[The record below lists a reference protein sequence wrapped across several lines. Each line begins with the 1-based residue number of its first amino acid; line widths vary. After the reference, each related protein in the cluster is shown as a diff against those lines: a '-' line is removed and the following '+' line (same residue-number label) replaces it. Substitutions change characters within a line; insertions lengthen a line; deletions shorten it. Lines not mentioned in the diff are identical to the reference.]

1 MADFM
6 DEEAQ
11 VSSGEEEEM
20 SGENPFTF
28 NNLTSVFFF
37 HFVDFLTYKEAYSF
51 ADVIITPERFNL

>member
-28 NNLTSVFFF
+28 NNLTSGFS
-37 HFVDFLTYKEAYSF
+37 SF
-51 ADVIITPERFNL
+51 CSLFNA

>member
-28 NNLTSVFFF
+28 NNLTSGFF
-37 HFVDFLTYKEAYSF
+37 HFVHFLTHKEAYSF